1 MGKNH
6 GLPPRLAAWSR
17 ARDRFTLSPAQ
28 VQMARDL
35 GLDPKRLGRL
45 DRGDEDPGVTVAE
58 RIERLYRDTFDR
70 EQPDTVESLE
80 EIAARLERKKAEK
93 RGARSAPGS
102 IPGREKRETEGGRVV
117 QLAVPI
123 SLRRLVQELEAVME
137 NTSTYLDKRTGE
149 FYTLTDDLMMLADD
163 DEDSL
168 DTLSAWERE
177 VADFVL
183 KIDDSD
189 RYLPIPDQW
198 EINELRLLDRFAET
212 LEDDALRAEFRR
224 ELGGRGVFR
233 RFRNLI
239 QRHDLE
245 KPWDDFETAALTQ
258 LARDW
263 LEENGL
269 PFRED
274 LEEEGG

>member
-1 MGKNH
+1 MGKNSE
-6 GLPPRLAAWSR
+6 LPPRLAAWSR
-17 ARDRFTLSPAQ
+17 ARDRFALSPAQ

-45 DRGDEDPGVTVAE
+45 DRGDEDPGVTIAE

-70 EQPDTVESLE
+70 EQPDLVESLE
-80 EIAARLERKKAEK
+80 EIAARLEQKKAER
-93 RGARSAPGS
+93 RGVRSAPGS
-102 IPGREKRETEGGRVV
+102 IPGREKRDADGGRVV

-123 SLRRLVQELEAVME
+123 SLNRLVQELGAVME
-137 NTSTYLDKRTGE
+137 STSTFLDKRTGE
-149 FYTLTDDLMMLADD
+149 FYTLTDDLMWLADD
-163 DEDSL
+163 DQDRL

-177 VADFVL
+177 VAELVL
-183 KIDDSD
+183 AIDDSD
-189 RYLPIPDQW
+189 RYLELPGKW

-212 LEDDALRAEFRR
+212 LEDDSLRAEFRR
-224 ELGGRGVFR
+224 ALHGRGVYR

-245 KPWDDFETAALTQ
+245 KAWNDFETAALTR
-258 LARDW
+258 LAREW

-269 PFRED
+269 PFRD
-274 LEEEGG
+274 DMEEKGG